1 MQTAMAA
8 IDSTSNRRV
17 LVIFPGALGDL
28 LCLVPAVRA
37 IARRNPGA
45 ILELMARGELA
56 RFAAGRLGFARGHS
70 IDRREVGQL
79 FTADERVSEDA
90 GAFFGAFDRVYSFFA
105 ADDPHFRR
113 FLEDASA
120 GRVSFYP
127 FRPPGD
133 GHVARCYLHALG
145 ENDASPLENR
155 IELIP
160 RDLESAELRLRQ
172 FNFMPHGFILILPG
186 SGSPTKNWPAANFA
200 ALAERIALPSL
211 ALLGP
216 AEAGLKSFFEAR
228 NLAVVS
234 DLELDDVAGLAH
246 FSRCFLGNDSG
257 VSHLASASGARGLVL
272 FGSTDPARW
281 RPLGDVK
288 VIRRVPLDTLPVAE
302 VVAALEQLLGEPRT
316 P

>member
-1 MQTAMAA
+1 MAA
-8 IDSTSNRRV
+8 IDPTLNRRV

-28 LCLVPAVRA
+28 LCVVPAVRA

-45 ILELMARGELA
+45 TLELMARGELA
-56 RFAAGRLGFARGHS
+56 RFAVGRLGFARGHS

-79 FTADERVSEDA
+79 FAADERVSEDA
-90 GAFFGAFDRVYSFFA
+90 RAFFGAFDRVYSFFA
-105 ADDPHFRR
+105 TDDPNFRR
-113 FLEDASA
+113 SLEDASA
-120 GRVSFYP
+120 GRASFYP

-133 GHVARCYLHALG
+133 GHVARCYLRALG
-145 ENDASPLENR
+145 ENDASPLENG
-155 IELIP
+155 IALLPHDI
-160 RDLESAELRLRQ
+160 ESAARVTARLGLA
-172 FNFMPHGFILILPG
+172 PHGFILILPG

-200 ALAERIALPSL
+200 ALAKRAAGPSL
-211 ALLGP
+211 VLLGP

-272 FGSTDPARW
+272 FGPTDPTRW

-288 VIRRVPLDTLPVAE
+288 MIRRDPLDGLPVAE
-302 VVAALEQLLGEPRT
+302 VVAALEQLLGEQRAP
-316 P
+316 

>member
-1 MQTAMAA
+1 MATAMAA

-28 LCLVPAVRA
+28 LCVVPAVRA

-45 ILELMARGELA
+45 TLELMARGELA
-56 RFAAGRLGFARGHS
+56 RFAVGRLGFARGHS
-70 IDRREVGQL
+70 IDRREVGHL
-79 FTADERVSEDA
+79 FADERVSEEA
-90 GAFFGAFDRVYSFFA
+90 RTFFGAFDRVYSFFA
-105 ADDPHFRR
+105 ADDPNFRR
-113 FLEDASA
+113 SIEGASA

-127 FRPPGD
+127 FRPPDD
-133 GHVARCYLHALG
+133 GHAARCYLRALG

-155 IELIP
+155 IELMPHDI
-160 RDLESAELRLRQ
+160 ESAARITARLGLA
-172 FNFMPHGFILILPG
+172 PHGFILILPG

-200 ALAERIALPSL
+200 ALAERTAAPSL
-211 ALLGP
+211 VLLGP

-228 NLAVVS
+228 GLAVVA
-234 DLELDDVAGLAH
+234 DLELDEVAGLAH
-246 FSRCFLGNDSG
+246 LSRCFLGNDSG

-272 FGSTDPARW
+272 FGPTDPTRW

-288 VIRRVPLDTLPVAE
+288 LIRRVPLDTLPVAE

-316 P
+316 R

>member
-1 MQTAMAA
+1 MPTAMAA
-8 IDSTSNRRV
+8 IEPTSNRRV

-45 ILELMARGELA
+45 TLELMARGELA
-56 RFAAGRLGFARGHS
+56 RFAVGWLGFARGHS
-70 IDRREVGQL
+70 IDRPEVGHL
-79 FTADERVSEDA
+79 FAAVECVSEDA
-90 GAFFGAFDRVYSFFA
+90 RAFFGAFDRIYSFFA
-105 ADDPHFRR
+105 ADDPNFRR
-113 FLEDASA
+113 SLEDASA

-133 GHVARCYLHALG
+133 GHVARCYLRALG

-155 IELIP
+155 IELMP
-160 RDLESAELRLRQ
+160 RDLESAEFTLRQ
-172 FNFMPHGFILILPG
+172 LNLLPHGFILILPG

-200 ALAERIALPSL
+200 ALAERIAVPSL
-211 ALLGP
+211 VLLGP
-216 AEAGLKSFFEAR
+216 AE
-228 NLAVVS
+228 
-234 DLELDDVAGLAH
+234 AGLAH

-272 FGSTDPARW
+272 FGRTDPTRW

>member
-105 ADDPHFRR
+105 ADDPNFRR

-133 GHVARCYLHALG
+133 GHVARCYLRALG
-145 ENDASPLENR
+145 EIDASPLENR
-155 IELIP
+155 IELMP
-160 RDLESAELRLRQ
+160 RDLESAEFTLRQ
-172 FNFMPHGFILILPG
+172 LNLLPHGFILILPG
-186 SGSPTKNWPAANFA
+186 VEAPRKTGPP
-200 ALAERIALPSL
+200 RILRRLPS
-211 ALLGP
+211 
-216 AEAGLKSFFEAR
+216 
-228 NLAVVS
+228 
-234 DLELDDVAGLAH
+234 
-246 FSRCFLGNDSG
+246 
-257 VSHLASASGARGLVL
+257 AS
-272 FGSTDPARW
+272 P
-281 RPLGDVK
+281 
-288 VIRRVPLDTLPVAE
+288 
-302 VVAALEQLLGEPRT
+302 
-316 P
+316 